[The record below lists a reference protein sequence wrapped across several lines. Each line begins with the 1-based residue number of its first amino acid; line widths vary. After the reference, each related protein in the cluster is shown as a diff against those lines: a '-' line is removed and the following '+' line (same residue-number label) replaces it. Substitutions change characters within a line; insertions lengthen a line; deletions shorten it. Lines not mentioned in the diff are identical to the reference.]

1 LNVGKLLKL
10 SLLFLSRPLYIIP
23 TINATKKTLLICDAL
38 YKGSHHRNNKANAFR
53 HALWNLLICQNVMKF
68 AKNKQKSVFWAQK
81 VSDLYE
87 KVTQNEL
94 LNEEM
99 DIHNNTIGRIFFLNN
114 MEQNDDEMIHLLQQ
128 MSQNA
133 QKTSTIEEIE
143 CHQNML
149 VYLKK

>member
-1 LNVGKLLKL
+1 
-10 SLLFLSRPLYIIP
+10 
-23 TINATKKTLLICDAL
+23 
-38 YKGSHHRNNKANAFR
+38 
-53 HALWNLLICQNVMKF
+53 MKF